1 MSFHDLS
8 AQRYSVRDFA
18 PTPVEEEKL
27 QAILATGR
35 LAPTACNNQ
44 PQQIFVAESQQ
55 ALDALRAITPCVFN
69 APVVLVLAAR
79 ESEAWVN
86 PFSQHNSAE
95 TDISIVGT
103 HMMLQAAELGLGS
116 TWVQWADLA
125 AVKEKLALPEDVTVY
140 SLLNLGYP
148 SEKAE
153 PAPQHTQKKE
163 LQETVTRL

>member
-1 MSFHDLS
+1 MSFSELS

-27 QAILATGR
+27 QAVLAAGR

-44 PQQIFVAESQQ
+44 PQHIFVAQSQQ
-55 ALDALRAITPCVFN
+55 ALETLRAITPCVFN

-86 PFSQHNSAE
+86 PFSKHNSAE

-103 HMMLQAAELGLGS
+103 HMMLQAADLGLGS
-116 TWVQWADLA
+116 TWVQWADLEV
-125 AVKEKLALPEDVTVY
+125 VKKNLGLPEDVTVY
-140 SLLNLGYP
+140 GLLNIGYP
-148 SEKAE
+148 SKKAQ
-153 PAPQHTQKKE
+153 PAPQHTSKKD
-163 LQETVTRL
+163 LQETVTWL